1 MIDLKWDWKIG
12 LGWDR
17 RRRHILELLVDK
29 RRLFRHPFALAVPD
43 PAGLL
48 THLWEGLEVVKSCQL
63 L

>member
-1 MIDLKWDWKIG
+1 MMDLKWDWKIG

-48 THLWEGLEVVKSCQL
+48 THLWEDSKS
-63 L
+63 